1 MTKACK
7 TESVIPLHTCLP
19 CMAGTL
25 QGAFVVIPEISHGD
39 ISMHNKKMR
48 SVRGKGKVIPRTL
61 RVYQYAGTAS
71 IKDAT
76 CDG

>member
-7 TESVIPLHTCLP
+7 MESVIPLHTCLP

-39 ISMHNKKMR
+39 ISFIIRKCEA
-48 SVRGKGKVIPRTL
+48 SAGRGKSFRGRFAFTNMQGQHP
-61 RVYQYAGTAS
+61 
-71 IKDAT
+71 
-76 CDG
+76 